1 VTAALILAAPS
12 TWAGNPLSTLIML
25 SLLALGPFL
34 LMMST
39 SFVKFS
45 VVFSILRSALG
56 LQQVPP
62 PAVTLGLAVVMTAY
76 VMSPVGSQVY
86 TAIEPMLQQPS
97 GQDVVSAGGAQT
109 ILRAVDQSRAPL
121 RAFLVRHAHA
131 RERAA
136 FHQMALRMGPPEW
149 KDTVKDDDLLVLI
162 PAFTVSELSEAF
174 MIGFLIFL
182 PFLVIDLVIS
192 NILLAM
198 GMHMLSPITISMPFK
213 LLLFVLVDGWG
224 LLVRGLVQ
232 GYL

>member
-1 VTAALILAAPS
+1 VSEAALLSAPS
-12 TWAGNPLSTLIML
+12 SWAGNPVSTLVML

-39 SFVKFS
+39 SFVKFA

-62 PAVTLGLAVVMTAY
+62 PAVTLGLAVVMTVY
-76 VMSPVGSQVY
+76 VMAPVGARVY
-86 TAIEPMLQQPS
+86 AAVEPILQQPS
-97 GQDVVSAGGAQT
+97 SQDVVSAGGAQMV
-109 ILRAVDQSRAPL
+109 LRAVDQARDPL
-121 RAFLVRHAHA
+121 REFLARHAHA

-136 FHQMALRMGPPEW
+136 FHDMALQMGPPQWRE
-149 KDTVKDDDLLVLI
+149 TVKDDDLRVLI

-182 PFLVIDLVIS
+182 PFLVIDLVVS
-192 NILLAM
+192 NLLLAM